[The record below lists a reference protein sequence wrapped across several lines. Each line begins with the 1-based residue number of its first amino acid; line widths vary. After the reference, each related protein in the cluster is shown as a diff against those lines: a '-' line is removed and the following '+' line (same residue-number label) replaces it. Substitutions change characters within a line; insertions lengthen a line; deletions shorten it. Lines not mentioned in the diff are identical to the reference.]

1 MSQRYS
7 DRMMSADESKTSWP
21 GLSPP
26 TKNTGTVTYWNTE
39 KGFGFARRDDGQPD
53 IFAHINSVIEDTEDL
68 KVGQRVKFNP
78 EISPKSGKLAAQGV
92 TLIKD

>member
-1 MSQRYS
+1 MRTQ
-7 DRMMSADESKTSWP
+7 M
-21 GLSPP
+21 
-26 TKNTGTVTYWNTE
+26 
-39 KGFGFARRDDGQPD
+39 RDDGLPD
-53 IFAHINSVIEDTEDL
+53 IFVHINSVIEDTEDL